1 MARQISSLR
10 IRRLL
15 NLVQYLRKKGEDGA
29 KVNDVLSHCEYTN
42 RRALQEDIRLLRD
55 EYHTEIIFK
64 RSFPPR
70 YCLTNEGEFL
80 LSLSLSMKDITA
92 LSLGLGMAA
101 HFLPDF
107 KNHCSGLWQKIAGL
121 IPDSFVALGE
131 LLSQA
136 VTMEYPVSGIKA
148 WIFEAVLEAVHEHE
162 VLKIEYISPYNGKQK
177 KTHIISP
184 YDLFFKAHSWYMTAG
199 CDNRVLMFK
208 LSRIQSASVLEEE
221 KYIMPPEDYNPE
233 EFRTSSWYVRA
244 GELKHDINLI
254 VSEPMASIVSE
265 TIRHPTQRITR
276 IDDKTVELYAC
287 IPDLEE
293 AARWILSCAPHI
305 RVKRPE
311 ELRKIVCELAEK
323 VIRVQDIL

>member
-1 MARQISSLR
+1 MSREISSLR

-15 NLVQYLRKKGEDGA
+15 NLALYLRKKGQDGA
-29 KVNDVLSHCEYTN
+29 EINDIISHCEYTN
-42 RRALQEDIRLLRD
+42 KRALQDDIRLLRD

-64 RSFPPR
+64 RSFPQR
-70 YCLTNEGEFL
+70 YCLINEGEFL

-107 KNHCSGLWQKIAGL
+107 KSHCNGLWQKIAGL
-121 IPDSFVALGE
+121 IPASFVALGE
-131 LLSQA
+131 MISQS

-148 WIFEAVLEAVHEHE
+148 WIFESVLEAVHEHE
-162 VLKIEYISPYNGKQK
+162 VLKIEYISPYKDRQP

-199 CDNRVLMFK
+199 CEDRVLMFK
-208 LSRIQSASVLEEE
+208 LSRIQSVSVQEEE
-221 KYIMPPEDYNPE
+221 KFVPPPEDYNAAD
-233 EFRTSSWYVRA
+233 FKASSWYVRS
-244 GELKHDINLI
+244 GELKHDIRLI
-254 VSEPMASIVSE
+254 VNEPMASIVSE
-265 TIRHPTQRITR
+265 TVRHPTQRIIR
-276 IDDKTVELYAC
+276 IDDNTAELYAC

-293 AARWILSCAPHI
+293 AARWILSCSPHI
-305 RVKRPE
+305 RVEKPE

-323 VIRVQDIL
+323 VIRVQG